1 MRKLLFLLLSCVFLA
16 RCGVVKKNTSYSDNR
31 SVHVA
36 GDPAEEVAESDI
48 GTTAQPDGDTIVE
61 SEKSMEETPADAVVE
76 TALTFTGVRYKYG
89 GTTRK
94 GMDCSGLLYTSF
106 LENDIPLPRTS
117 EMLSEEWKKIQVNK
131 VQKGDL
137 LFFKTRR
144 GKAKINHVGLVVD
157 VQKEEVKFI
166 HSTTS
171 RGVIV
176 SSLQEGYWN
185 HAFVKAT
192 RPF

>member
-1 MRKLLFLLLSCVFLA
+1 MRKLLFLLVCCVLLA
-16 RCGVVKKNTSYSDNR
+16 RCGVVKKNTSYSDDR
-31 SVHVA
+31 TVRVA
-36 GDPAEEVAESDI
+36 ADPAMDVPESD
-48 GTTAQPDGDTIVE
+48 TDDE
-61 SEKSMEETPADAVVE
+61 STEANDPATSSSTPAETQVDAVVE

-94 GMDCSGLLYTSF
+94 GMDCSGLLYVSF
-106 LENDIPLPRTS
+106 LENDIALPRTS
-117 EMLSEEWKKIQVNK
+117 QMLSEEGEKIKVNK

-144 GKAKINHVGLVVD
+144 GKNKINHVGLVVD
-157 VQKEEVKFI
+157 VEEDEVKFI

-176 SSLQEGYWN
+176 SSLREGYWN

-192 RPF
+192 RLF

>member
-1 MRKLLFLLLSCVFLA
+1 MRKRFLLLVCCAFLT
-16 RCGVVKKNTSYSDNR
+16 RCGVVKKNTSYSEER
-31 SVHVA
+31 RVHVA
-36 GDPAEEVAESDI
+36 GDPVEEPIASDKA
-48 GTTAQPDGDTIVE
+48 TPAT
-61 SEKSMEETPADAVVE
+61 KMEEPTTETQVDAVVE

-106 LENDIPLPRTS
+106 LENDIALPRTS
-117 EMLSEEWKKIQVNK
+117 HMLSEEGKKIKVNK

-144 GKAKINHVGLVVD
+144 GKSKINHVGLVVD
-157 VQKEEVKFI
+157 VQEEEVKFI

-176 SSLQEGYWN
+176 SSLREGYWN

-192 RPF
+192 RLF

>member
-1 MRKLLFLLLSCVFLA
+1 MRKTFLLVIACALVSS
-16 RCGVVKKNTSYSDNR
+16 CGVVKKKTSYSETR
-31 SVHVA
+31 KVHVA
-36 GDPAEEVAESDI
+36 AGNPETKVETEVE
-48 GTTAQPDGDTIVE
+48 TPPEPTPTR
-61 SEKSMEETPADAVVE
+61 EETPTDAVIE
-76 TALTFTGVRYKYG
+76 TALSYTGVRYKYG

-106 LENDIPLPRTS
+106 LEHDIALPRTS
-117 EMLSEEWKKIQVNK
+117 EMLSEEGKKVNVNK
-131 VQKGDL
+131 VQRGDL

-144 GKAKINHVGLVVD
+144 GKKKVNHVGLVVD
-157 VQKEEVKFI
+157 VRDEEVKFI

-176 SSLQEGYWN
+176 SSLREGYWN

-192 RPF
+192 RLF